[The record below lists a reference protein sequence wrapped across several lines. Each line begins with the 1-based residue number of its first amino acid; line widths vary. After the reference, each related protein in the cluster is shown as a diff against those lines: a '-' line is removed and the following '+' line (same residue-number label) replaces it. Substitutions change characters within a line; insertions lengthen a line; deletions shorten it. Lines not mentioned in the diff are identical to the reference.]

1 MAGGEWTHSFQMP
14 EDKFVGTLYLFP
26 VEKLK
31 LTFTGRWESARK
43 NEYGDIM
50 DDAFFTVDMA
60 ASYDVTDHLQVY
72 AKVNNLLDEDYAVY
86 GWEMPG
92 INAMAG
98 VRYTF

>member
-1 MAGGEWTHSFQMP
+1 M
-14 EDKFVGTLYLFP
+14 VGTLYLFP
-26 VEKLK
+26 IDKLK
-31 LTFTGRWESARK
+31 LSVAGRWEDERK
-43 NEYGDIM
+43 DKFGNILDN
-50 DDAFFTVDMA
+50 AFFTMDLA
-60 ASYDVTDHLQVY
+60 ATYAVTEHLQVY